1 MNRHYECKKGNH
13 HGQRRSRPK
22 SGDSQCGRRT
32 VWNARLL
39 RHFPAENRRSRK
51 EGLLTAALDE
61 VYDSETEDILTDI
74 VREPRPLI
82 ADMWRRIVAVNARRP
97 IQVHMFSTLSA
108 EAIDPNHP
116 AHEYFA
122 NRELHNADTALNIR
136 WRVPEGVD
144 TRRLL
149 NAGFAMMDGV
159 QLRWLRTPG
168 QDLNAMW
175 AECED
180 ALFPLPMWEG
190 YR

>member
-1 MNRHYECKKGNH
+1 MGRSAITALPCRKSPIAQDSPKAGVLHYVG
-13 HGQRRSRPK
+13 S
-22 SGDSQCGRRT
+22 
-32 VWNARLL
+32 
-39 RHFPAENRRSRK
+39 K

-61 VYDSETEDILTDI
+61 VYESETEDILTDM
-74 VREPRPLI
+74 VHGVDTTVDV
-82 ADMWRRIVAVNARRP
+82 DMWRQNRGSEHTQTVSGAHV
-97 IQVHMFSTLSA
+97 STPECRSGRLRTTLHTS
-108 EAIDPNHP
+108 D
-116 AHEYFA
+116 FA

-144 TRRLL
+144 PRRLL

-180 ALFPLPMWEG
+180 TLFPLPMWEG

>member
-1 MNRHYECKKGNH
+1 MPTPH
-13 HGQRRSRPK
+13 S
-22 SGDSQCGRRT
+22 
-32 VWNARLL
+32 
-39 RHFPAENRRSRK
+39 
-51 EGLLTAALDE
+51 
-61 VYDSETEDILTDI
+61 
-74 VREPRPLI
+74 
-82 ADMWRRIVAVNARRP
+82 
-97 IQVHMFSTLSA
+97 
-108 EAIDPNHP
+108 
-116 AHEYFA
+116 
-122 NRELHNADTALNIR
+122 
-136 WRVPEGVD
+136 